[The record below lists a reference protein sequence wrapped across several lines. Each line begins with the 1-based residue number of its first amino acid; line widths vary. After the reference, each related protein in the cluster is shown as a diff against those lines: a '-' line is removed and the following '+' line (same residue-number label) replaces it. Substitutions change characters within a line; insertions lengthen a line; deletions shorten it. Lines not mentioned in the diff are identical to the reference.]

1 MERNRFDVNQAN
13 QYEKGVAEM
22 MRIKEQEI
30 QVKLHLSVSVDAK
43 YDEKELTELVK
54 KNIGFRNKWKY
65 IHSLS
70 FIEERGIYSDEEL
83 SKWITI
89 YNKKELVNNEV

>member
-1 MERNRFDVNQAN
+1 MERNRNDVNQAN
-13 QYEKGVAEM
+13 QYEKGVAEIM
-22 MRIKEQEI
+22 MIKEQEI

-43 YDEKELTELVK
+43 YDEKELIELVK
-54 KNIGFRNKWKY
+54 RNIGFRNKWKY

-89 YNKKELVNNEV
+89 YNKKELDNNEV

>member
-1 MERNRFDVNQAN
+1 
-13 QYEKGVAEM
+13 

-43 YDEKELTELVK
+43 YDEKELIELVK
-54 KNIGFRNKWKY
+54 RNIGFRNKWKY

-89 YNKKELVNNEV
+89 YNKKELDNNEV